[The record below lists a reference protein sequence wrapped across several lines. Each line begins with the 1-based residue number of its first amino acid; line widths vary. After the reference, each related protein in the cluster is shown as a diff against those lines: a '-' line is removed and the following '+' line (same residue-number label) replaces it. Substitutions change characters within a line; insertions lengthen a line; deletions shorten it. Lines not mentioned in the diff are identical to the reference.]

1 MNVWD
6 MHHKCACV
14 FKMEDVAKLTLEGMN
29 ELKYEFV
36 PSGIQF
42 EISVWLMLIPWL
54 EYPCKTG

>member
-1 MNVWD
+1 
-6 MHHKCACV
+6 
-14 FKMEDVAKLTLEGMN
+14 MEDVAKLTLEGMN

-54 EYPCKTG
+54 